1 MKLPL
6 VSGRETTGGGSFC
19 PNVEDEIV
27 LDHMFEFDAK
37 SESESDIDCRS
48 SHRNW

>member
-19 PNVEDEIV
+19 PNVEDEIATKNK
-27 LDHMFEFDAK
+27 FFCYGWQWE
-37 SESESDIDCRS
+37 IDYR
-48 SHRNW
+48 WVKT